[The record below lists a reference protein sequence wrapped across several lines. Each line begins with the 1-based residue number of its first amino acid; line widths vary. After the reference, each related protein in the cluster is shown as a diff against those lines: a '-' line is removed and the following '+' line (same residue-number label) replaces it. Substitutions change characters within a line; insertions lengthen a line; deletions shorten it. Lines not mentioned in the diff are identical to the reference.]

1 MTKLSFCQNDPPRST
16 SFWQKNSLV
25 THTFFDLCLLRH
37 LAQLQI
43 LVTTLYY
50 TLLIVSFDLSPSGLP
65 PKTQYV
71 IYGRPPLVSSLGLVH
86 STPFASL
93 AMTSVHAKRARS
105 NYSKA
110 RTVSD
115 HTNNPNEVITI
126 Y

>member
-1 MTKLSFCQNDPPRST
+1 MVLGPT
-16 SFWQKNSLV
+16 LV
-25 THTFFDLCLLRH
+25 LGQVLLG
-37 LAQLQI
+37 
-43 LVTTLYY
+43 LVYY
-50 TLLIVSFDLSPSGLP
+50 YNTLLIVSFDLSPLGLP
-65 PKTQYV
+65 PKTKYV

>member
-1 MTKLSFCQNDPPRST
+1 MPVK
-16 SFWQKNSLV
+16 
-25 THTFFDLCLLRH
+25 TFSPVANFGNHPLLH
-37 LAQLQI
+37 I
-43 LVTTLYY
+43 
-50 TLLIVSFDLSPSGLP
+50 INFSFDLSPSGLP
-65 PKTQYV
+65 HKTQDV

-115 HTNNPNEVITI
+115 HTNNPNEVIII